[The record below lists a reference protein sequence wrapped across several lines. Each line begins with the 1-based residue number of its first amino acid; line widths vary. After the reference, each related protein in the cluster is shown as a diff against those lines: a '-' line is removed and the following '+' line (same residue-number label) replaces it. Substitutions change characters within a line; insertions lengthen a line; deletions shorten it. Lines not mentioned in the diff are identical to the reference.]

1 MKALAIQ
8 PNLVEQVR
16 DAILGEISS
25 GALAARDASDL
36 HPARD
41 GRGTGQRRAATDIW
55 DQHAAILDAIA
66 AGDGEGAAALTR
78 EHLTVAADFMVARLR
93 SHDEKVETA

>member
-25 GALAARDASDL
+25 GAPTLETHLTYTQRVMGEVLVSDEQ
-36 HPARD
+36 PR
-41 GRGTGQRRAATDIW
+41 DIW

-66 AGDGEGAAALTR
+66 AGDGDRAAALTR